1 MASISVTTREEFK
14 QACLRK
20 LGHPVIQINVDD
32 DQVEDRID
40 EALDFWRQ
48 FHYDAVQRT
57 YLKHQITGLDKTNQY
72 ITISEDV
79 RGISRIFTPSGMWSS
94 TGNIF
99 NLNYQLRLND
109 LWDLSSSSYSYYGI
123 TMMHLRALDM
133 MFVGEAPI
141 RFNRH
146 SDRLYIDID
155 WDTKMLEGYYLIAE
169 AVVHLDPETYTDIW
183 KDTTLLR
190 YTTALIKQQWA
201 SNLKKFGGIQL
212 PGGVILNG
220 PEMYME
226 AAAEIKDLEQE
237 IRSVWEMPP
246 QFLVG

>member
-1 MASISVTTREEFK
+1 MAPKNRDDFK
-14 QACLRK
+14 EYCLRK
-20 LGHPVIQINVDD
+20 LGHPVIRINVDD

-57 YLKHQITGLDKTNQY
+57 YLKHQITGGDKANGY
-72 ITISEDV
+72 ITISDSV
-79 RGISRIFTPSGMWSS
+79 RGISRIFSPSGMWSS

-123 TMMHLRALDM
+123 TMMHLRSLDM

-146 SDRLYIDID
+146 TDRLYIDID
-155 WDTKMLEGYYLIAE
+155 WTGKMLEGDYLIAE
-169 AVVHLDPETYTDIW
+169 ADVHVDPDTYPDVWTD
-183 KDTTLLR
+183 KMLSR
-190 YTTALIKQQWA
+190 YATALIKQQWA
-201 SNLKKFGGIQL
+201 TNLKKYGGVQL
-212 PGGVILNG
+212 PGGVVLNG
-220 PEMYME
+220 PEMYAE
-226 AAAEIKDLEQE
+226 ATTEVKELEE
-237 IRSVWEMPP
+237 EMRLTYEQPP

>member
-1 MASISVTTREEFK
+1 MATVTNKDQFK
-14 QACLRK
+14 DYCLRK
-20 LGHPVIQINVDD
+20 LGHPVIRINVDD
-32 DQVEDRID
+32 DQVDDRVD

-57 YLKHQITGLDKTNQY
+57 YLKHQITGTDITNRY
-72 ITISEDV
+72 VPISDDV
-79 RGISRIFTPSGMWSS
+79 RGIIRIFTPSGMWSS

-146 SDRLYIDID
+146 SDRLYIDMD
-155 WDTKMLEGYYLIAE
+155 WETKLEEGGYLIAE
-169 AVVHLDPETYTDIW
+169 ADVHLDPATYPDVWTD
-183 KDTTLLR
+183 KMLQK
-190 YTTALIKQQWA
+190 YATALIKQQWA
-201 SNLKKFGGIQL
+201 SNLKKYGGVQL
-212 PGGVILNG
+212 PGGVVLNG
-220 PEMYME
+220 PEMYAE
-226 AAAEIKDLEQE
+226 ATTEVKELEE
-237 IRSVWEMPP
+237 EMRLVYEQPP